1 MATVIPR
8 LHDTGTDAGLLGKS
22 NGQAYAPAMP
32 VDVTTEIE
40 IDLPRAQVAAYAA
53 DPDNA
58 TAWYEKI
65 RSVEWQTQPPLAV
78 GSRMAFVAQFLGRR
92 LAYTYE
98 VREHA
103 PGERFVMSTAE
114 GPFPMETTYTWVDA
128 AGGGTRMTLRNAGE
142 PAGFSRL
149 VAPLMAGAMRRANRA
164 DLRRLKAL
172 LEARGREGA

>member
-58 TAWYEKI
+58 TAWYQKI

-98 VREHA
+98 VAELDPATRL
-103 PGERFVMSTAE
+103 VMRTAD
-114 GPFPMETTYTWVDA
+114 GPFPMETTYTWA
-128 AGGGTRMTLRNAGE
+128 STPSGTTTMTLRNRGE
-142 PAGFSRL
+142 PRGFSKL
-149 VAPLMAGAMRRANRA
+149 VAPFMATAMRRANRK
-164 DLRRLKAL
+164 DLARLKGV
-172 LEARGREGA
+172 LEHRT